1 MTSIRKALTWSELML
16 GGVCVLAL
24 AGMVALAAAAVFF
37 RFVVNSSLAFPDE
50 VVRYLFIWSVFLGSA
65 IALRRNMHAAVEMA
79 VDWLPARA
87 RRAVLIFANLLCI
100 GFFIILT
107 VYGIR
112 MVITVHPQIS
122 PALEISMSYVYAA
135 VPVGAV
141 FMLIYA
147 LEALVLDLSSRAAP
161 PPVAAD
167 S

>member
-1 MTSIRKALTWSELML
+1 MTSIRKALAWSELLL
-16 GGVCVLAL
+16 GVVCVLSL
-24 AGMVALAAAAVFF
+24 VGMVALAAVAVFF

-50 VVRYLFIWSVFLGSA
+50 VVRYLFIWTVFLGSA

-79 VDWLPARA
+79 VDWLPAGA
-87 RRAVLIFANLLCI
+87 RRGVLIIANLLCI
-100 GFFIILT
+100 AFFIVLIVYGVRMVMT
-107 VYGIR
+107 VY
-112 MVITVHPQIS
+112 PQIS

-135 VPVGAV
+135 APVGAF

-167 S
+167 P